1 MKYLLMLMAATA
13 LIGTAYATSR
23 SADCC
28 GGGSCCGAN
37 QICCAIE

>member
-1 MKYLLMLMAATA
+1 MKYLLMLMAAIA

-28 GGGSCCGAN
+28 CGPCCGAN
-37 QICCAIE
+37 QICCATD